1 MAKRRS
7 SKRKSNSM
15 WYVNPF
21 NWILIVALAIFLIR
35 AYEGATDQPIS
46 SNPAIHQLV
55 NDIDPFN
62 DIVWEG
68 Q

>member
-1 MAKRRS
+1 MAKRRR
-7 SKRKSNSM
+7 SKKNNSM
-15 WYVNPF
+15 WYANPF

-46 SNPAIHQLV
+46 SNPAINQLV

-62 DIVWEG
+62 DVKWEG

>member
-1 MAKRRS
+1 MAKRRRG
-7 SKRKSNSM
+7 KKNNSM
-15 WYVNPF
+15 WYANPF

-46 SNPAIHQLV
+46 SNPSINQLV
-55 NDIDPFN
+55 DDIDPFN
-62 DIVWEG
+62 DIAWEG